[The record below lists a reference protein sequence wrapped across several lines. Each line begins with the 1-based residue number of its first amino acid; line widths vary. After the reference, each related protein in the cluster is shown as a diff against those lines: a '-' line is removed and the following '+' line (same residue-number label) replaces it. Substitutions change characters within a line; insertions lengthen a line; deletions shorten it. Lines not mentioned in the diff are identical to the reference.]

1 MKPSLSAHF
10 SSYRLSALLCAA
22 LAACGGQQ
30 SATPQSPGGAAIAAA
45 PAPVAPAMV
54 AQAKQAL
61 IARYGEAS
69 RARIERGVNQ
79 VASLWR
85 SDDGDLVEFATAQ
98 FASTQAEQDALF
110 ARFEAQLEQLEGL
123 GLEMGR
129 AMRWHS
135 EVDTGAMLPVD
146 GLFAAYDPSAH
157 VTAELF
163 SNKIAFA
170 ALLNFPLTSLA
181 DRLRDAGSYSRRQW
195 AEVRLTRRFDTR
207 IPGDLAAAASAA
219 EAAADAYISGYNLWM
234 HHVLGEDGKR
244 RFPSGKRLITH
255 WNLRDELKANYADPE
270 GLAKQRTIVK
280 VMERIVTQTIPAA
293 VIDNPRLD
301 WNPFSN
307 EVTQTP
313 AAELESGVIT
323 GGTNESP
330 KQRTIVKVMERIV
343 TQTIPAAVIDNPR
356 LDWNPFSNEVTETPA
371 AELEAGVNAA
381 SPKQRVAAKTP
392 AERAA
397 REDDVRFGYVLTHF
411 AAARAADAYA
421 PTAPTFLARAFD
433 VAEVPEERVRDLIVS
448 ILGSPHVAKA
458 AAEVQKRLGR
468 PLGPQDLWYE
478 FGGGDVPEAEL
489 DAVTRKRYP
498 TAQAFAADLP
508 RILSEL
514 GFTGEQ
520 VKALSANIAVDPSRG
535 AGHALEA
542 RRRGDKPHLRTRI
555 EAGGMD
561 YKGYNIAVHELGH
574 NVEQYLSLYEM
585 DHTLLAGVPNTAF
598 TEALAFLFQARDLQL
613 LGRPAPGGEAERLR
627 VLDHFWNTWEI
638 AGSALV
644 EIDVWHWLYEH
655 PNATAAELRE
665 ATVTIARAT
674 WDKYYAP
681 VLGGRG
687 ETSLLGIYS
696 HTIASPLYLFNY
708 VLGHTIAFQ
717 IEEHVAGKD
726 AKTFAAEFSRA
737 ARLGMILPDSWMVAA
752 TGKPV
757 SAESLLA
764 ATERALA
771 GK

>member
-22 LAACGGQQ
+22 LAACGGSQ
-30 SATPQSPGGAAIAAA
+30 SATPQRPDGAAVAAA
-45 PAPVAPAMV
+45 PAPVAPAVV

-61 IARYGEAS
+61 IAKYGEAS
-69 RARIERGVNQ
+69 RARIERGVDQ

-110 ARFEAQLEQLEGL
+110 ARFEAQFEQLDGL

-181 DRLRDAGSYSRRQW
+181 DRLRDAGTYSRRQW

-207 IPGDLAAAASAA
+207 IPGDVAAAASAA

-307 EVTQTP
+307 EVT
-313 AAELESGVIT
+313 
-323 GGTNESP
+323 
-330 KQRTIVKVMERIV
+330 
-343 TQTIPAAVIDNPR
+343 
-356 LDWNPFSNEVTETPA
+356 ETPA
-371 AELEAGVNAA
+371 AELEREVTNE
-381 SPKQRVAAKTP
+381 SPKLRVVAATP
-392 AERAA
+392 EARAA
-397 REDDVRFGYVLTHF
+397 RENDVRFGYVLNHF

-421 PTAPTFLARAFD
+421 PTAPTYIARAFD
-433 VAEVPEERVRDLIVS
+433 GAELPEDRVRALIVS

-458 AAEVQKRLGR
+458 AAEVQQRLGR
-468 PLGPQDLWYE
+468 PLGPQDIWYE
-478 FGGGDVPEAEL
+478 FGGGNVPEAEL

-498 TAQAFAADLP
+498 TAQAFAAELP

-514 GFTGEQ
+514 GFTADQ
-520 VKALSANIAVDPSRG
+520 VKALSTHIAVDPSRG

-542 RRRGDKPHLRTRI
+542 RRRGDVPHLRTRV

-574 NVEQYLSLYEM
+574 NVEQYLSLYEV

-644 EIDVWHWLYEH
+644 EMDVWHWLYDH

-665 ATVTIARAT
+665 ATVAIARAT

-696 HTIASPLYLFNY
+696 HTISSPLYLFNY

-717 IEEHVAGKD
+717 IEEHLAGKD

-737 ARLGMILPDSWMVAA
+737 ARLGTILPDSWMVAA

-757 SAESLLA
+757 SADSLLT

>member
-22 LAACGGQQ
+22 LAACGGSQ
-30 SATPQSPGGAAIAAA
+30 SATPQRPDGAAVAAA
-45 PAPVAPAMV
+45 PAPVAPAVV

-61 IARYGEAS
+61 IAKYGEAS
-69 RARIERGVNQ
+69 RARIERGVDQ

-110 ARFEAQLEQLEGL
+110 ARFEAQFEQLDGL

-181 DRLRDAGSYSRRQW
+181 DRLRDAGTYSRRQW

-207 IPGDLAAAASAA
+207 IPGDVAAAASAA

-307 EVTQTP
+307 EVT
-313 AAELESGVIT
+313 
-323 GGTNESP
+323 
-330 KQRTIVKVMERIV
+330 
-343 TQTIPAAVIDNPR
+343 
-356 LDWNPFSNEVTETPA
+356 ETPA
-371 AELEAGVNAA
+371 AELEREVTNE
-381 SPKQRVAAKTP
+381 SPKLRVVAATP
-392 AERAA
+392 EARAA
-397 REDDVRFGYVLTHF
+397 RENDVRFGYVLNHF

-421 PTAPTFLARAFD
+421 PTAPTYIARAFD
-433 VAEVPEERVRDLIVS
+433 GAELPEDRVRALIVS

-458 AAEVQKRLGR
+458 AAEVQQRLGR
-468 PLGPQDLWYE
+468 PLGPQDIWYE
-478 FGGGDVPEAEL
+478 FGGGNVPEAEL

-514 GFTGEQ
+514 GFTADQ
-520 VKALSANIAVDPSRG
+520 VKALSTHIAVDPSRG

-542 RRRGDKPHLRTRI
+542 RRRGDVPHLRTRV

-574 NVEQYLSLYEM
+574 NVEQYLSLYEV

-644 EIDVWHWLYEH
+644 EMDVWHWLYDH

-665 ATVTIARAT
+665 ATVAIARAT

-696 HTIASPLYLFNY
+696 HTISSPLYLFNY

-717 IEEHVAGKD
+717 IEEHLAGKD

-737 ARLGMILPDSWMVAA
+737 ARLGTILPDSWMVAA

-757 SAESLLA
+757 SADSLLT

>member
-22 LAACGGQQ
+22 LAACGGTQ
-30 SATPQSPGGAAIAAA
+30 SATPQSPDGAAVAAA
-45 PAPVAPAMV
+45 PAPVAPAVV

-61 IARYGEAS
+61 IAKHGEAS
-69 RARIERGVNQ
+69 RARIERGVDQ

-85 SDDGDLVEFATAQ
+85 SDDGDLLEFVTAQ
-98 FASTQAEQDALF
+98 FAATQAEQDALF
-110 ARFEAQLEQLEGL
+110 ARFEAQFEQLDGL

-219 EAAADAYISGYNLWM
+219 EASADAYISGYNLWM

-313 AAELESGVIT
+313 AAELERGV
-323 GGTNESP
+323 TNESP
-330 KQRTIVKVMERIV
+330 KLRV
-343 TQTIPAAVIDNPR
+343 
-356 LDWNPFSNEVTETPA
+356 
-371 AELEAGVNAA
+371 
-381 SPKQRVAAKTP
+381 VAATP
-392 AERAA
+392 EARAA
-397 REDDVRFGYVLTHF
+397 RENDVRFGYVLNHF

-421 PTAPTFLARAFD
+421 PTAPTYIARAFD
-433 VAEVPEERVRDLIVS
+433 GAELPEDRVRALIVS

-468 PLGPQDLWYE
+468 PLGPQDIWYE
-478 FGGGDVPEAEL
+478 FGGGNVPEAEL

-514 GFTGEQ
+514 GFTADQ
-520 VKALSANIAVDPSRG
+520 VKALSTHIAVDPSRG

-542 RRRGDKPHLRTRI
+542 RRRGDVPHLRTRV

-574 NVEQYLSLYEM
+574 NVEQYLSLYEV

-644 EIDVWHWLYEH
+644 EMDVWHWLYDH
-655 PNATAAELRE
+655 PDATAAELRE
-665 ATVTIARAT
+665 ATVAIARAT

-696 HTIASPLYLFNY
+696 HTISSPLYLFNY

-717 IEEHVAGKD
+717 IEEHLAGKD

-737 ARLGMILPDSWMVAA
+737 ARLGTILPDSWMVAA

-757 SAESLLA
+757 SADSLLT

>member
-1 MKPSLSAHF
+1 MKPSLSSHF

-22 LAACGGQQ
+22 LAACGGKQ
-30 SATPQSPGGAAIAAA
+30 SASPQSPDGVAIAAA
-45 PAPVAPAMV
+45 PAPVAPAVV

-61 IARYGEAS
+61 IAKYGEAS
-69 RARIERGVNQ
+69 RARIERGVDQ

-110 ARFEAQLEQLEGL
+110 ARFEAQFEQLDGL

-146 GLFAAYDPSAH
+146 SLFATYDPSAH

-181 DRLRDAGSYSRRQW
+181 DRLRDAGTYSRRQW

-219 EAAADAYISGYNLWM
+219 EASADAYISGYNLWM

-313 AAELESGVIT
+313 AAELESGV
-323 GGTNESP
+323 TNESP
-330 KQRTIVKVMERIV
+330 R
-343 TQTIPAAVIDNPR
+343 
-356 LDWNPFSNEVTETPA
+356 
-371 AELEAGVNAA
+371 
-381 SPKQRVAAKTP
+381 QRVVAATP
-392 AERAA
+392 EARAA
-397 REDDVRFGYVLTHF
+397 RENDVRFGYVLNHF

-421 PTAPTFLARAFD
+421 PTAPTYIARAFD
-433 VAEVPEERVRDLIVS
+433 GAELPEDRVRALIVS

-468 PLGPQDLWYE
+468 PLGAQDIWYE
-478 FGGGDVPEAEL
+478 FGGGSVPEAEL
-489 DAVTRKRYP
+489 DAITRKRYP

-514 GFTGEQ
+514 GFTADQ
-520 VKALSANIAVDPSRG
+520 VKALSTHIAVDPSRG

-542 RRRGDKPHLRTRI
+542 RRRGDVPHLRTRI

-574 NVEQYLSLYEM
+574 NVEQYLSLYEV

-644 EIDVWHWLYEH
+644 EIDVWHWLYDH

-665 ATVTIARAT
+665 ATVAIARAT

-696 HTIASPLYLFNY
+696 HTISSPLYLFNY

-717 IEEHVAGKD
+717 IEEHLAGKD

-737 ARLGMILPDSWMVAA
+737 ARLGTILPDSWMVAA

-757 SAESLLA
+757 SADSLLA

>member
-22 LAACGGQQ
+22 LAACGGTQ
-30 SATPQSPGGAAIAAA
+30 SATPQSPDGAAVAAA
-45 PAPVAPAMV
+45 PAPVAPAVV

-61 IARYGEAS
+61 IAKYGEAS
-69 RARIERGVNQ
+69 RARIERGVDQ

-110 ARFEAQLEQLEGL
+110 ARFEAQFEQLDGL

-181 DRLRDAGSYSRRQW
+181 DRLRDAGTYSRRQW

-207 IPGDLAAAASAA
+207 IPGDVAAAASAA

-307 EVTQTP
+307 EVT
-313 AAELESGVIT
+313 
-323 GGTNESP
+323 
-330 KQRTIVKVMERIV
+330 
-343 TQTIPAAVIDNPR
+343 
-356 LDWNPFSNEVTETPA
+356 ETPA
-371 AELEAGVNAA
+371 AELEREVTNE
-381 SPKQRVAAKTP
+381 SPKLRVVAATP
-392 AERAA
+392 EARAA
-397 REDDVRFGYVLTHF
+397 RENDVRFGYVLNHF

-421 PTAPTFLARAFD
+421 PTAPTYIARAFD
-433 VAEVPEERVRDLIVS
+433 GAELPEDRVRALIVS

-458 AAEVQKRLGR
+458 AAEVQQRLGR
-468 PLGPQDLWYE
+468 PLGPQDIWYE
-478 FGGGDVPEAEL
+478 FGGGNVPEAEL

-514 GFTGEQ
+514 GFTADQ
-520 VKALSANIAVDPSRG
+520 VKALSTHIAVDPSRG

-542 RRRGDKPHLRTRI
+542 RRRGDVPHLRTRV

-574 NVEQYLSLYEM
+574 NVEQYLSLYEV

-644 EIDVWHWLYEH
+644 EMDVWHWLYDH

-665 ATVTIARAT
+665 ATVAIARAT

-696 HTIASPLYLFNY
+696 HTISSPLYLFNY

-717 IEEHVAGKD
+717 IEEHLAGKD

-737 ARLGMILPDSWMVAA
+737 ARLGTILPDSWMVAA

-757 SAESLLA
+757 SADSLLT